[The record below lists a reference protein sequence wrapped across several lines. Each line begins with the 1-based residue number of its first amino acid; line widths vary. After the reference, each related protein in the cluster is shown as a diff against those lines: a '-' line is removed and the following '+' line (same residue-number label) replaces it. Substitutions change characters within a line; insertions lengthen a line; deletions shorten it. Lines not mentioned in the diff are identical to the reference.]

1 MLPGDFEKFITD
13 NDYYTESEKIA
24 DSYIKL
30 LSLHLEK
37 FLDQANKK
45 LNDNYEIIISLDAF
59 DTYILRNSKCEIR
72 RFQEIS
78 ERMIVILSN
87 FFQKNIST
95 YEIFLARQI
104 AHKMSYRMYPS
115 PNYVRE
121 PNLLFIYRN
130 MLKILDF
137 YKAKNFVTGQI
148 ITEMKN
154 IEIEYEIE
162 NTYPNVLLDKTIR
175 KLQEK
180 FCYKVIIL
188 SDMYLTSD
196 IIKKI
201 LDANYKNLPPL
212 YEDIISSADINLS
225 KSSGLSFE
233 YIKRKYQEISN
244 KDKLLFVHVGDNY
257 HSDVKSSK
265 KRGLYSLYHPISR
278 DEKNRRKQ
286 DEKLFAQ
293 ECLVQGINF
302 DLKFML

>member
-1 MLPGDFEKFITD
+1 MSLGNFEKFIID
-13 NDYYTESEKIA
+13 NDYYTELEKIA
-24 DSYIKL
+24 DSYVRL
-30 LSLHLEK
+30 LSLYLEK
-37 FLDQANKK
+37 CLDQVNEKV
-45 LNDNYEIIISLDAF
+45 NDNHEIIISLDVF

-78 ERMIVILSN
+78 DRMTVILSN

-95 YEIFLARQI
+95 YEIFLARHI
-104 AHKMSYRMYPS
+104 AHKMSYRIYPS

-121 PNLLFIYRN
+121 PDLEFIYRN

-137 YKAKNFVTGQI
+137 YKAKKITNRQV

-180 FCYKVIIL
+180 FCYKVILL

-201 LDANYKNLPPL
+201 LDANYRNLSPL
-212 YEDIISSADINLS
+212 YENIISSSDINLS

-233 YIKRKYQEISN
+233 YIKRKYREISN
-244 KDKLLFVHVGDNY
+244 KDKLVFLHIGDNY

-293 ECLVQGINF
+293 ECLLQGINF
-302 DLKFML
+302 DLKFII